1 MVRHPARLFISSSA
15 LSKVKASRK
24 VELEKSYAK
33 TGNRDAGQVL
43 ANGGA
48 GMLLCVLNAF
58 WPHEGW
64 VFAFIGVMA
73 AVTADTWATELGSL
87 SRKPPRSVLNGRV
100 LPPGTSGGVSLL
112 GSTAAAGGGALIGLF
127 AWLFERLSGPA
138 THSLALDLVL
148 GIVGGLA
155 GAFADSILG
164 ASVQIMYQCPVCG
177 KEVEVMTHCGSPTR
191 RMGGWRFMNNDAVN
205 IVSSFIGGGSPRG
218 RAAAFSMIH
227 RERKTHNAF
236 KAAPLPRLPCRLGKR
251 SSPWTTRSQHLTEA
265 QHTCRPAFGRFL
277 C

>member
-1 MVRHPARLFISSSA
+1 MMWIIGALCALVVAGAAYWKRSLTISGAICAFVMGTIYFGAGNLLWFGTLLVFFISSSA

-24 VELEKSYAK
+24 AELEKSYAK

-127 AWLFERLSGPA
+127 AWLFERLSGPV
-138 THSLALDLVL
+138 THSLTLDLVL

-155 GAFADSILG
+155 GGFRRFHPRRIRADY
-164 ASVQIMYQCPVCG
+164 VPVPG
-177 KEVEVMTHCGSPTR
+177 VR
-191 RMGGWRFMNNDAVN
+191 Q
-205 IVSSFIGGGSPRG
+205 RG
-218 RAAAFSMIH
+218 RGHDAL
-227 RERKTHNAF
+227 RK
-236 KAAPLPRLPCRLGKR
+236 
-251 SSPWTTRSQHLTEA
+251 
-265 QHTCRPAFGRFL
+265 
-277 C
+277 